1 MSEVPRAS
9 ILVVDDEER
18 MCRSL
23 SSLLAKEGYG
33 VATAAD
39 GEEALRRYQEA
50 PPDLVIADIKMPGL
64 DGIGLLEK
72 LRESN
77 PEVMV
82 ILMTGYASLESAVA
96 AVNVGAYD
104 YIMKPIEFAQLRLAV
119 QRALEKQELQRARQ
133 QLLQELQDKNEQL
146 SRRVAELH
154 ALHEAGLA
162 LSGTGDL
169 QRLLTRTIELS
180 LEVTHAS
187 VGSVMLLNEQEQEL
201 TISAA
206 VGLSEE
212 IQRTTRLKLG
222 NSIAG
227 YVAQNGEPLLIAD
240 IKSDPRFS
248 KLVRGGY
255 KTASLMCAP
264 LKIKDRVLG
273 VINLSDPQE
282 GATFSERDL
291 RLLSTFAAQAALAID
306 DAENFELV
314 NKRLQE
320 FSVLYRIASELANID
335 NSREMTELI
344 FESLEQIIPIEFA
357 VWLTWSERAEAL
369 LFTDWQGAGR
379 EEAQKLIGHE
389 IAFEEK
395 TIYSANQRAER
406 ITKEI
411 ETLSY
416 FQGRIGTLTAVP
428 IITKGALH
436 GVFCLG
442 SEQANAI
449 SKNDEHIASIVT
461 SQATSIY
468 ERQRAILNATRLL
481 AMGKMMSEI
490 SHDLKKPLTNIRGS
504 LQILQ
509 QQRPELAEGNDFF
522 ETAEQELGR
531 LNELVKELVDFSN
544 PKKYHLEQKRIPDLI
559 ARVRRLVEGD
569 LNKHQIEFCEEFEEN
584 LPPVMI
590 NENEIVEVLLNL
602 ILNAIDAMPE
612 GGRLGIAAV
621 RDELPDLHRPLV
633 KLQISD
639 TGAGIEPE
647 AQSRVFDRYF
657 TTKESG
663 TGLGLAICE
672 RIIMAHNGRIEL
684 QSKVG
689 IGTSF
694 NIWLPSA

>member
-1 MSEVPRAS
+1 MSDAPRAS

-23 SSLLAKEGYG
+23 SSLLAREGYG

-39 GEEALRRYQEA
+39 GEEALQRYQESA
-50 PPDLVIADIKMPGL
+50 PDLVITDIKMPGL

-104 YIMKPIEFAQLRLAV
+104 YIVKPIEFAQLRLAV

-133 QLLQELQDKNEQL
+133 QLLEELQDKNEQL

-187 VGSVMLLNEQEQEL
+187 VGSVMLLDEQEKEL

-227 YVAQNGEPLLIAD
+227 YVALNGEPLLIAD

-248 KLVRGGY
+248 KFVKAGY
-255 KTASLMCAP
+255 KTASLLCAP
-264 LKIKDRVLG
+264 LKIKERVLG

-314 NKRLQE
+314 SKRLQE

-344 FESLEQIIPIEFA
+344 FESLEQIIKIDFA

-369 LFTDWQGAGR
+369 LFTDWQGYGR
-379 EEAQKLIGHE
+379 EEARELIGQE
-389 IAFEEK
+389 IAFEGK
-395 TIYSANQRAER
+395 TVYSANQRGER
-406 ITKEI
+406 IKKKI
-411 ETLSY
+411 ETLPH

-544 PKKYHLEQKRIPDLI
+544 PRKYHLEQKRIPDLI
-559 ARVRRLVEGD
+559 VRVRRLVEGD
-569 LNKHQIEFCEEFEEN
+569 LNKHQIEFCEEFEDN

-590 NENEIVEVLLNL
+590 NENEMVEVLLNL

-612 GGRLGIAAV
+612 GGRLGIAAL
-621 RDELPDLHRPLV
+621 RDELPDLHQPSV

-639 TGAGIEPE
+639 TGSGIEPE

-657 TTKESG
+657 TTKDSG

-689 IGTSF
+689 VGTTF
-694 NIWLPSA
+694 DIWLPSA